1 MTVLLW
7 ALLALLFLAFLPEI
21 ILGAVTFSLLVVY
34 LLSEAVNR
42 LIKAWEYL
50 K

>member
-1 MTVLLW
+1 MAALLW
-7 ALLALLFLAFLPEI
+7 ALVVLVSLAFLPEI